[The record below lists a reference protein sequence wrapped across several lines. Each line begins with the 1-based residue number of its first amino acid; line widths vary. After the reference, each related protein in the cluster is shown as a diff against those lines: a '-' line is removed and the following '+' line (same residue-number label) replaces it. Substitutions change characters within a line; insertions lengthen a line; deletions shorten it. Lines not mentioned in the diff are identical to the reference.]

1 MCLDVS
7 GCVSMFLEVSSSEQ
21 DRHFDPEQSS
31 VLDMILQDDE
41 KEMREVSSTLL
52 VLLHCFTAVQWLH

>member
-1 MCLDVS
+1 MFLEVS
-7 GCVSMFLEVSSSEQ
+7 RCVSMFLDVSSSPQ

-41 KEMREVSSTLL
+41 KEMREVS
-52 VLLHCFTAVQWLH
+52 